1 MTDISREAEKSTGG
15 RMRPPDKIFVNQYC
29 WYEFPEG
36 EEDDVPFIR
45 KDLHDKLV
53 AAAKQ
58 VIDEI
63 EPHGHWHC
71 VDALKDALEE
81 VTP

>member
-1 MTDISREAEKSTGG
+1 MIDF
-15 RMRPPDKIFVNQYC
+15 IFGLFC
-29 WYEFPEG
+29 G
-36 EEDDVPFIR
+36 FILGWGACLWKNDR
-45 KDLHDKLV
+45 NDKLV

-71 VDALKDALEE
+71 VDTLKKALEE
-81 VTP
+81 

>member
-1 MTDISREAEKSTGG
+1 MLPNRVWISQNRIGLRWFSSDPIYTEYVRADI
-15 RMRPPDKIFVNQYC
+15 
-29 WYEFPEG
+29 YE
-36 EEDDVPFIR
+36 
-45 KDLHDKLV
+45 KLV

-71 VDALKDALEE
+71 VDALKKALEE
-81 VTP
+81 

>member
-1 MTDISREAEKSTGG
+1 MTDISREAVEELTSLIDITHALIT
-15 RMRPPDKIFVNQYC
+15 R
-29 WYEFPEG
+29 YE
-36 EEDDVPFIR
+36 
-45 KDLHDKLV
+45 KLV

-81 VTP
+81 

>member
-1 MTDISREAEKSTGG
+1 MTDISREAVEELTSLIDITHALIT
-15 RMRPPDKIFVNQYC
+15 R
-29 WYEFPEG
+29 YE
-36 EEDDVPFIR
+36 
-45 KDLHDKLV
+45 KLV

-71 VDALKDALEE
+71 IDALKKALEDADYE
-81 VTP
+81 ER